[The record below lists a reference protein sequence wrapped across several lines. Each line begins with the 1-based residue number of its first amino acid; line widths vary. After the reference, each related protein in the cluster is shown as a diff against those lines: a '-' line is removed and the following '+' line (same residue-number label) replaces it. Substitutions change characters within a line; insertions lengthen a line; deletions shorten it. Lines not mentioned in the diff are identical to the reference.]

1 MRPQC
6 THLACSWSMVFL
18 VLYLLLGKT
27 VSSKITVAELCNSKR
42 VTGYVE
48 LQKSN
53 CKETSN
59 IFCRTVVVWMCDSRW
74 WKLF

>member
-6 THLACSWSMVFL
+6 IHLACSWSMVFL

-42 VTGYVE
+42 VTGGYVE

-53 CKETSN
+53 CKEASN
-59 IFCRTVVVWMCDSRW
+59 IFCRTVVVWMCD
-74 WKLF
+74 